1 LWGASNISLRLRT
14 QRVVSFFNCCP
25 VKISVRKLAKVLEI
39 SKSSAHRIV
48 TAIQKRNN
56 HPESHFWESAE
67 GMTWLKL
74 LVFGTIFHFGIR
86 HGVGADMISD
96 FFQLLRLEKHAGV
109 SVSSIKTMRKKIE
122 KLIIEFQE
130 IHQSSD
136 ISEKPLKI
144 VGGVDET
151 FFEEMI
157 LVLMDLSSGFIF
169 FEEAS
174 DNRTYKTWFEKTKLA
189 VQNFN
194 LDIQYFVSDRAKALI
209 KLSETGFDCPSIPDL
224 FHAEYEIVKIF
235 GPTFGKKIS
244 ALKKKID
251 KALLA
256 LALLKKVAGDVNK
269 ISVQKALIQKLQAEQ
284 VHIEEGKKS
293 YHTHLHDISKS
304 VHPFDLKTNS
314 VKNSTDLKKALS
326 ENLANLSFLRATYC
340 INDKNDRLKK
350 FGRQIE
356 DIAWLINYWWLL
368 ADESLAQYEIDEEC
382 KTWLLEIFLPYVYWE
397 KQTSKTKNPD
407 LKKEYASALSLARIQ
422 LEEDLSTPFQIGNKT
437 WQLWAEWM
445 VSNFQRTSS
454 AVEGRNGYL
463 SQRHHNGRGLLP
475 ERLKALTIIHNFTLK
490 RFDGT
495 TAANRLFGKEFPDL
509 FEWVVH
515 RMDDL
520 PLPRQYKNTA
530 SDNYLKL
537 KTVPA

>member
-1 LWGASNISLRLRT
+1 MGDSNISLRSRS
-14 QRVVSFFNCCP
+14 QKVVSFFDCSP
-25 VKISVRKLAKVLEI
+25 VKISLRKLAKFVEI
-39 SKSSAHRIV
+39 SKSSVHRIV
-48 TAIQKRNN
+48 NAVQKRNL

-74 LVFGTIFHFGIR
+74 LVSGTIFHFGIR

-96 FFQLLRLEKHAGV
+96 FFQLLRLEKHVGISAP
-109 SVSSIKTMRKKIE
+109 SIKTMRKKLE

-130 IHQSSD
+130 IHQFSD
-136 ISEKPLKI
+136 MSGKPLKI

-151 FFEEMI
+151 FFEKMI

-174 DNRTYKTWFEKTKLA
+174 DNRTYKTWFEKTKTA
-189 VQNFN
+189 VQNLN

-209 KLSETGFDCPSIPDL
+209 KLSETGFNCPSIPDL
-224 FHAEYEIVKIF
+224 FHAEYEIVKTF
-235 GPTFGKKIS
+235 GSTFGKKIS

-256 LALLKKVAGDVNK
+256 LALLKEIAGDVNK
-269 ISVQKALIQKLQAEQ
+269 ISAQKALIQKLQDKQ
-284 VHIEEGKKS
+284 VHIEQGKKS
-293 YHTHLHDISKS
+293 YHDALHDISKA
-304 VHPFDLKTNS
+304 VHPFDIETNS
-314 VKNSTDLKKALS
+314 VENSASLKEKLL
-326 ENLANLSFLRATYC
+326 ENLANLSLLRAEYC
-340 INDKNDRLKK
+340 INDKNDRLGK

-356 DIAWLINYWWLL
+356 EIAWLIDYWWLL
-368 ADESLAQYEIDEEC
+368 ADESLAQYEIDEKCE
-382 KTWLLEIFLPYVYWE
+382 TWLLEIFLPYVYWE
-397 KQTSKTKNPD
+397 RQTSKTKNPD
-407 LKKEYASALSLARIQ
+407 LKKEYASALRLALIQ
-422 LEEDLSTPFQIGNKT
+422 LEEDSSTPIQIGNKT
-437 WQLWAEWM
+437 WQLWAESM
-445 VSNFQRTSS
+445 VSHFQRTSS

-495 TAANRLFGKEFPDL
+495 TAANRLFGKEFLDL

-520 PLPRQYKNTA
+520 PLPRKYKNTV
-530 SDNYLKL
+530 SNNYLKL
-537 KTVPA
+537 QTVPA